1 MVDVT
6 PTLRN
11 ISEQLEQAR
20 QLIQYVRYATDIV
33 TGQNKLSDDLNRVL
47 SLIAEQECRL
57 RHVISKLES
66 GE

>member
-1 MVDVT
+1 MTDVI

-20 QLIQYVRYATDIV
+20 QLIQYVRYGV
-33 TGQNKLSDDLNRVL
+33 EMLEERKLKNDLNYAL
-47 SLIAEQECRL
+47 QLISEQERRL
-57 RHVISKLES
+57 RHVANKLES